1 MEESK
6 IKKQNIYKIIMLVI
20 LAVTITFMLTTMVMY
35 NKFSKAYENNYSGIN
50 GSSSSD
56 NKGDITELSLIKTL
70 ERFKTMLNQKYI
82 GEIDEEK
89 MLESAIK
96 GYVEGLGDPYTEY
109 LTKEEMSDFMEET
122 NAEYVGIGVYLTENK
137 TDNTILVVGVMKN
150 SPALEAGMQE
160 GDVIT
165 KVNDVAYTGE
175 NIDEAIKIMKGQE
188 GTNVKV
194 TILRDGKEIE
204 LDVQR
209 KKINVEHVSSQML
222 ENNIAYIQIDSFDSS
237 VAESF
242 KNQITELR
250 NGGATKIIIDL
261 RSNGG
266 GIVTEA
272 TEIAELFLEKG
283 ETILITK
290 GKKDKEELTT
300 SEKDPII
307 KDIPVVVLVNE
318 GTASASEILAGAL
331 KDKYENTTIVGKT
344 TYGKGVIQTL
354 YNLSDGSGLKITTEE
369 YYTPNHKKIN
379 KEGIKPDVEV
389 DLTKDA
395 NGYYETGIDKD
406 AQLLKAIEILKK

>member
-1 MEESK
+1 M
-6 IKKQNIYKIIMLVI
+6 KKQNIYKIIMLVI
-20 LAVTITFMLTTMVMY
+20 LAVTITFMLTTLVMY

-56 NKGDITELSLIKTL
+56 NKGDLTEISLIKTL
-70 ERFKTMLNQKYI
+70 ESFKTMLNQKYI

-175 NIDEAIKIMKGQE
+175 DIDEAIKIMKGQE

-222 ENNIAYIQIDSFDSS
+222 ENNIAYVQIDSFDSG
-237 VAESF
+237 VAEAF

-250 NGGATKIIIDL
+250 NGGATKIIIDV

-272 TEIAELFLEKG
+272 TEIAELFLEKD

-389 DLTKDA
+389 DLTKDE

>member
-1 MEESK
+1 M
-6 IKKQNIYKIIMLVI
+6 KKQNIYKIIMLVI
-20 LAVTITFMLTTMVMY
+20 LAVTITFMLTTLVMY
-35 NKFSKAYENNYSGIN
+35 NKFSKAYENNYSGVN

-56 NKGDITELSLIKTL
+56 NKGDLTEISLIKTL
-70 ERFKTMLNQKYI
+70 ESFKTMLNQKYI

-175 NIDEAIKIMKGQE
+175 DIDEAIKIMKGQE

-222 ENNIAYIQIDSFDSS
+222 ENNIAYVQIDSFDSG
-237 VAESF
+237 VAEAF

-272 TEIAELFLEKG
+272 TEIAELFLEKD

-389 DLTKDA
+389 DLTKDE

>member
-1 MEESK
+1 
-6 IKKQNIYKIIMLVI
+6 
-20 LAVTITFMLTTMVMY
+20 
-35 NKFSKAYENNYSGIN
+35 
-50 GSSSSD
+50 
-56 NKGDITELSLIKTL
+56 
-70 ERFKTMLNQKYI
+70 MLNQKYI

-175 NIDEAIKIMKGQE
+175 DIDEAIKIMKGQE

-222 ENNIAYIQIDSFDSS
+222 ENNIAYVQIDSFDSG

-250 NGGATKIIIDL
+250 NGGATKIIIDV

>member
-1 MEESK
+1 M
-6 IKKQNIYKIIMLVI
+6 KKQNIYKIIMLVI

-56 NKGDITELSLIKTL
+56 NKGDLTEISLIKTL
-70 ERFKTMLNQKYI
+70 ESFKTMLNQKYI

-175 NIDEAIKIMKGQE
+175 DIDEAIKVMKGEE

-222 ENNIAYIQIDSFDSS
+222 ENNIAYVQIDSFDSG

-250 NGGATKIIIDL
+250 NGGATKIIIDV

-272 TEIAELFLEKG
+272 TEIAELFLEKD

-331 KDKYENTTIVGKT
+331 KDKYKNTTIVGKT

>member
-1 MEESK
+1 M
-6 IKKQNIYKIIMLVI
+6 KKQNIYKIIMLVI

-56 NKGDITELSLIKTL
+56 NKGDLTEISLIKTL
-70 ERFKTMLNQKYI
+70 ESFKTMLNQKYI

-222 ENNIAYIQIDSFDSS
+222 ENNIAYVQIDSFDSG

-250 NGGATKIIIDL
+250 NGGATKIIIDV

>member
-1 MEESK
+1 M
-6 IKKQNIYKIIMLVI
+6 KKQNIYKIIMLVI

-56 NKGDITELSLIKTL
+56 NKGDLTEISLIKTL
-70 ERFKTMLNQKYI
+70 ESFKTMLNQKYI

-122 NAEYVGIGVYLTENK
+122 KAEYVGIGVYLTENK

-175 NIDEAIKIMKGQE
+175 DIDEAIKIMKGEE

-222 ENNIAYIQIDSFDSS
+222 ENNIAYVQIDSFDSG
-237 VAESF
+237 VAEAF

-272 TEIAELFLEKG
+272 TEIAELFLEKD

-389 DLTKDA
+389 DLTKDE

>member
-1 MEESK
+1 M
-6 IKKQNIYKIIMLVI
+6 KKQNIYKIIMLVI

-56 NKGDITELSLIKTL
+56 NKGDLTEISLIKTL
-70 ERFKTMLNQKYI
+70 ESFKTMLNQKYI

-175 NIDEAIKIMKGQE
+175 DIDEAIKIMKGEE

-389 DLTKDA
+389 DLTKDE

>member
-1 MEESK
+1 M
-6 IKKQNIYKIIMLVI
+6 KKQNIYKIIMLVI

-70 ERFKTMLNQKYI
+70 ESFKTMLNQKYI

-109 LTKEEMSDFMEET
+109 LTKEEMSDFMEDT

-175 NIDEAIKIMKGQE
+175 DIDEAIKIMKGEE

-222 ENNIAYIQIDSFDSS
+222 ENNIAYVQIDSFDSG
-237 VAESF
+237 VAEAF

-272 TEIAELFLEKG
+272 TEIAELFLEKD

-389 DLTKDA
+389 NLTKDE

>member
-1 MEESK
+1 M
-6 IKKQNIYKIIMLVI
+6 KKQNIYKIIMLVI
-20 LAVTITFMLTTMVMY
+20 LAVTITFMLTTLVMY

-56 NKGDITELSLIKTL
+56 NKGDLTEISLIKTL
-70 ERFKTMLNQKYI
+70 ESFKTMLNQKYI

-175 NIDEAIKIMKGQE
+175 DIDEAIKIMKGEE

-222 ENNIAYIQIDSFDSS
+222 ENNIAYVQIDSFDSG
-237 VAESF
+237 VAEAF

-272 TEIAELFLEKG
+272 TEIAELFLEKD

-389 DLTKDA
+389 DLTKDE

>member
-1 MEESK
+1 M
-6 IKKQNIYKIIMLVI
+6 KKQNIYKIIMLVI
-20 LAVTITFMLTTMVMY
+20 LAVTITFMLTTLVMY

-56 NKGDITELSLIKTL
+56 NKGDLTEISLIKTL
-70 ERFKTMLNQKYI
+70 ESFKTMLNQKYI

-109 LTKEEMSDFMEET
+109 LTKEEMSDFMEDT

-175 NIDEAIKIMKGQE
+175 DIDEAIKIMKGQE

-222 ENNIAYIQIDSFDSS
+222 ENNIAYVQIDSFDSG
-237 VAESF
+237 VAEAF

-272 TEIAELFLEKG
+272 TEIAELFLEKD

-300 SEKDPII
+300 SEKDPTI

-389 DLTKDA
+389 DLTKDE

>member
-1 MEESK
+1 M
-6 IKKQNIYKIIMLVI
+6 KKQNIYKIIMLVI

-50 GSSSSD
+50 GSSTSD
-56 NKGDITELSLIKTL
+56 NKGDLTEISLIKTL
-70 ERFKTMLNQKYI
+70 ESFKTMLNQKYI

>member
-1 MEESK
+1 M
-6 IKKQNIYKIIMLVI
+6 KKQNIYKIIMLVI
-20 LAVTITFMLTTMVMY
+20 LAVTITFMLTTMIMY

-56 NKGDITELSLIKTL
+56 NKGDLTEISLIKTL
-70 ERFKTMLNQKYI
+70 ESFKTMLNQKYI

-175 NIDEAIKIMKGQE
+175 DIDEAIKIMKGQE

-222 ENNIAYIQIDSFDSS
+222 ENNIAYVQIDSFDSG

>member
-1 MEESK
+1 M
-6 IKKQNIYKIIMLVI
+6 KKQNIYKIIMLVI

-56 NKGDITELSLIKTL
+56 NKGDLTEISLIKTL
-70 ERFKTMLNQKYI
+70 ESFKTMLNQKYI

>member
-1 MEESK
+1 M
-6 IKKQNIYKIIMLVI
+6 KKQNIYKIIMLVI

-70 ERFKTMLNQKYI
+70 ESFKTMLNQKYI

-109 LTKEEMSDFMEET
+109 LTKEEMSDFMEDT

-175 NIDEAIKIMKGQE
+175 DIDEAIKIMKGEE

-222 ENNIAYIQIDSFDSS
+222 ENNIAYVQIDSFDSG
-237 VAESF
+237 VAEAF

-272 TEIAELFLEKG
+272 TEIAELFLEKD

-389 DLTKDA
+389 DLTKDE

>member
-1 MEESK
+1 M
-6 IKKQNIYKIIMLVI
+6 KKQNIYKIIMLVI
-20 LAVTITFMLTTMVMY
+20 LAITITFMLTTMVMY

-56 NKGDITELSLIKTL
+56 NKGDLTEISLIKTL
-70 ERFKTMLNQKYI
+70 ESFKTMLNQKYI

-175 NIDEAIKIMKGQE
+175 DIDEAIKIMKGQE

>member
-1 MEESK
+1 M
-6 IKKQNIYKIIMLVI
+6 KKQNIYKIIMLVI

-56 NKGDITELSLIKTL
+56 NKGDLTEISLIKTL
-70 ERFKTMLNQKYI
+70 ESFKTMLNQKYI

-175 NIDEAIKIMKGQE
+175 DIDEAIKIMKGQE

-222 ENNIAYIQIDSFDSS
+222 ENNIAYVQIDSFDSG

>member
-82 GEIDEEK
+82 GEIEKEK

>member
-1 MEESK
+1 M
-6 IKKQNIYKIIMLVI
+6 KKQNIYKIIMLVI

-56 NKGDITELSLIKTL
+56 NKGDLTEISLIKTL
-70 ERFKTMLNQKYI
+70 ESFKTMLNQKYI

-175 NIDEAIKIMKGQE
+175 DIDEAIKIMKGQE